1 IKYIYL
7 RHIVKSSSYHFDCE
21 ICLWAFETNSELD
34 IHNYLEHLTINRV
47 SLSSG
52 IVQDAR
58 VTLKELNNNN

>member
-1 IKYIYL
+1 MLI
-7 RHIVKSSSYHFDCE
+7 RHSMERPSSHFNCE

-52 IVQDAR
+52 IVQDAQ
-58 VTLKELNNNN
+58 VITEIH